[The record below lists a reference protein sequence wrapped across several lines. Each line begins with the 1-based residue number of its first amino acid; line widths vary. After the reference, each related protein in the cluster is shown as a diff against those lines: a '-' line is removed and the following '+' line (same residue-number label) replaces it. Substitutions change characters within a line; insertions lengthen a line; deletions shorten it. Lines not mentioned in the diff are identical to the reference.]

1 MTSIYDAWV
10 ARYTAEAEEVA
21 SADGQQALVDFL
33 NRKTSAREAAERYTC
48 DITPA
53 KDMELICLW
62 TLLYEAAKKFPQD
75 HERLIELLLAISQL
89 PPVKE
94 HGETVKVYGEEYWS
108 GLPMLASEL
117 RDHWDGQ
124 VDYIRHHSDPILHRE
139 FIHLTAFNA
148 RLWASGIFE
157 LSKWGI
163 MTFSIVLERNYD
175 GKPQLLDTYIAAAS
189 QYVLLAGRKLYQCD
203 KDALFHGPALQE
215 FEEHSQITRWDFWK
229 SRLAAV
235 KVDDGVWENTQAT
248 AGQTLDCMEKLE
260 KEG

>member
-117 RDHWDGQ
+117 RDHWDG
-124 VDYIRHHSDPILHRE
+124 E
-139 FIHLTAFNA
+139 
-148 RLWASGIFE
+148 
-157 LSKWGI
+157 
-163 MTFSIVLERNYD
+163 
-175 GKPQLLDTYIAAAS
+175 
-189 QYVLLAGRKLYQCD
+189 
-203 KDALFHGPALQE
+203 
-215 FEEHSQITRWDFWK
+215 
-229 SRLAAV
+229 
-235 KVDDGVWENTQAT
+235 
-248 AGQTLDCMEKLE
+248 
-260 KEG
+260 